1 MKCNFPRL
9 SSGGEN
15 ESSTRTTKWKQE
27 APRAPDS
34 LSSTRCTMTS
44 SGSEL
49 RMCKAS
55 AGTKDRTSSGI
66 LEEFFY
72 LDRSLSLATA
82 VRVCSLKY
90 LLVRNRRVCDTHVPL
105 TYCHATNKSSSGDAG
120 FYYGDIWRE
129 LVLKHTERKVFSTDQ
144 RGTNGSETRPV
155 EIFRSAHGR

>member
-1 MKCNFPRL
+1 MQHSHYMKCNFPRL

-90 LLVRNRRVCDTHVPL
+90 LLVRNRRVCDTH
-105 TYCHATNKSSSGDAG
+105 G
-120 FYYGDIWRE
+120 
-129 LVLKHTERKVFSTDQ
+129 STDLLSCDQ
-144 RGTNGSETRPV
+144 QVEFRRCWFLLWGYLTRARPET
-155 EIFRSAHGR
+155 H